1 LLTVLLSLCC
11 LLLFFPARCCLC
23 SFGFQAGEKC
33 QLCLARALL
42 RCSKILL
49 LDEATA
55 SMDLHTD
62 SLVQASLN
70 ESFRGTT
77 ILTIAHRLNTV
88 AHYDRILVLDAGRIV
103 EFDSPAALLAKD
115 PLTDPAGAVFAGMVR
130 GTGPTNEQLI
140 RDIAEKA
147 EAERRSAGSGA
158 VIAADAGGVQQLAF

>member
-1 LLTVLLSLCC
+1 
-11 LLLFFPARCCLC
+11 
-23 SFGFQAGEKC
+23 
-33 QLCLARALL
+33 
-42 RCSKILL
+42 
-49 LDEATA
+49 
-55 SMDLHTD
+55 MDLHTD

-147 EAERRSAGSGA
+147 EAERRSAA
-158 VIAADAGGVQQLAF
+158 AADTGTMQQLAF